1 MIMMTAMEM
10 IIIIVIL
17 LEIFSQ
23 LRALS
28 LVTLKSQTTKLFPA
42 KISERATLQNL

>member
-28 LVTLKSQTTKLFPA
+28 LVTLK
-42 KISERATLQNL
+42 